1 MNSST
6 SGNNFD
12 IVENIFI
19 LIDKWRCSHSLG
31 YFYNINTY
39 RDIWKALIHKLW
51 CLVITISLDI
61 SANFSCVGTVAQ
73 GTVYIPSV
81 KYDMSMTMIINL
93 HLFQPILLAISTS
106 SIDDITCCRLADT
119 QKKSFY
125 PISANATNA
134 TLGLLSF
141 ITFKVVA

>member
-19 LIDKWRCSHSLG
+19 IIDKWRCSHSFG
-31 YFYNINTY
+31 YFDNIKTH

-61 SANFSCVGTVAQ
+61 SANFWSVGTVALKNR
-73 GTVYIPSV
+73 I
-81 KYDMSMTMIINL
+81 
-93 HLFQPILLAISTS
+93 H
-106 SIDDITCCRLADT
+106 
-119 QKKSFY
+119 SFC
-125 PISANATNA
+125 
-134 TLGLLSF
+134 
-141 ITFKVVA
+141 

>member
-31 YFYNINTY
+31 YFYNINTH

-51 CLVITISLDI
+51 CLVMTITFDI
-61 SANFSCVGTVAQ
+61 SANFWSGGTVAH
-73 GTVYIPSV
+73 GTANIPSV
-81 KYDMSMTMIINL
+81 KYDISMTMIINL
-93 HLFQPILLAISTS
+93 HLFQAILLAISTS
-106 SIDDITCCRLADT
+106 SIDDKACCRLADT
-119 QKKSFY
+119 QKKSFTKFLRMQLMLRWG
-125 PISANATNA
+125 SLA
-134 TLGLLSF
+134 L
-141 ITFKVVA
+141 